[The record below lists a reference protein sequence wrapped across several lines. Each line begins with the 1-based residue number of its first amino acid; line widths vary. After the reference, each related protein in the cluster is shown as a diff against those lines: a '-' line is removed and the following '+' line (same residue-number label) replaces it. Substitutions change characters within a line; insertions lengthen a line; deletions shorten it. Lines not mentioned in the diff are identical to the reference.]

1 MNHLWRWKAFTI
13 PGPVL
18 NYGGP
23 DIGGAQFMPVPPP
36 KNPGC
41 PIFGVGMP
49 HGEAAGDALT
59 RTKWDNQCS
68 YVYTYPQD
76 TKAHFLHSSFL

>member
-1 MNHLWRWKAFTI
+1 MNHLRWGKVFTI

-23 DIGGAQFMPVPPP
+23 DIGGAQLMPVPPP

-49 HGEAAGDALT
+49 HGEAAGDALRVMAIGVGRCPGT
-59 RTKWDNQCS
+59 APWYLS
-68 YVYTYPQD
+68 
-76 TKAHFLHSSFL
+76 AWE

>member
-1 MNHLWRWKAFTI
+1 MNHLWRKKAFTI

-41 PIFGVGMP
+41 PIFGIGMP
-49 HGEAAGDALT
+49 HGEAAGAL
-59 RTKWDNQCS
+59 
-68 YVYTYPQD
+68 
-76 TKAHFLHSSFL
+76 

>member
-1 MNHLWRWKAFTI
+1 MNHLWWEKAFTI

-59 RTKWDNQCS
+59 LINRCQSEGLK
-68 YVYTYPQD
+68 P
-76 TKAHFLHSSFL
+76 

>member
-1 MNHLWRWKAFTI
+1 MNHLWRGKVFTI
-13 PGPVL
+13 PGPLL

-23 DIGGAQFMPVPPP
+23 DTSGAQFMPVPPP

-49 HGEAAGDALT
+49 HTRSGGDALT
-59 RTKWDNQCS
+59 SSIYYYSKCILFWNNYTKYC
-68 YVYTYPQD
+68 T
-76 TKAHFLHSSFL
+76 